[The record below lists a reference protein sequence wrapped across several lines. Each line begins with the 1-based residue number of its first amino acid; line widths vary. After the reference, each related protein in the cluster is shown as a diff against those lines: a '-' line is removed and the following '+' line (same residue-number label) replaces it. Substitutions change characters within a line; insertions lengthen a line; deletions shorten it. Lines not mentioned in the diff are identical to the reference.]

1 MDTKV
6 TLAAHRGYRQKFPE
20 NTMIAFR
27 EALKLDID
35 AIEID
40 VHMTND
46 YHIVICHDATLQR
59 TTDKEGHI
67 LDRSLA
73 QVKEADAGIKF
84 GEQFKGERIP
94 ELIELLELLKDR
106 PDIKLLLELKDYP
119 EEFGDFAYVSCEKT
133 LQLCKEYGVWG
144 KDRLT
149 VISFSAGLMRWIRIK
164 HPDEHIIL
172 HGFYPKSCMKGVDV
186 VDPYPYMDE
195 VCLFNNSTGF
205 DKSVDCRRW
214 WSGTD
219 DKPKTPVVDKMF
231 FDDFKI
237 LGIKPCVYFGWNT
250 NEEDYK
256 KALEHGAIGF
266 TCDDAYTCGIILDK
280 LGARKLKK

>member
-6 TLAAHRGYRQKFPE
+6 TLTAHRGYRQKFPE
-20 NTMIAFR
+20 NTMIAFK

-46 YHIVICHDATLQR
+46 YHVVICHDATLQR

-67 LDRSLA
+67 FDRSLA

-84 GEQFKGERIP
+84 GEQFKGERVP
-94 ELIELLELLKDR
+94 ELTELLELLKDR
-106 PDIKLLLELKDYP
+106 PDVKLLLELKDYP
-119 EEFGDFAYVSCEKT
+119 EEIGDFAYVSCNKT

-144 KDRLT
+144 PDRLT
-149 VISFSAGLMRWIRIK
+149 VITFSACLMHWIRNK
-164 HPDEHIIL
+164 FTDHVVL
-172 HGFYPKSCMKGVDV
+172 HGFFPKSCMKGTDI

-195 VCLFNNSTGF
+195 VCLFARSGM

-214 WSGTD
+214 WANNDG
-219 DKPKTPVVDKMF
+219 KTASPVVEKIH

-237 LGIKPCVYFGWNT
+237 MDIKPCVYFAWNV

-256 KALEHGAIGF
+256 KAFENGALGF
-266 TCDDAYTCGIILDK
+266 TCDDPYTCGIILDK
-280 LGARKLKK
+280 IGARKLKKV

>member
-1 MDTKV
+1 MDKKV
-6 TLAAHRGYRQKFPE
+6 TLAAHRGYRQKYPE
-20 NTMIAFR
+20 NTMLAFR

-94 ELIELLELLKDR
+94 ELTELLELLQNY
-106 PDIKLLLELKDYP
+106 PNIKLLLELKDYP
-119 EEFGDFAYVSCEKT
+119 EEFGDFAYVSCALT
-133 LQLCKEYGVWG
+133 LNLCKQYGIWG
-144 KDRLT
+144 EDRLT
-149 VISFSAGLMRWIRIK
+149 VITFSAGLINFIRHK
-164 HPDEHIIL
+164 YTDHVII
-172 HGFYPKSCMKGVDV
+172 HGFYPKNIMRGTDV
-186 VDPYPYMDE
+186 VDPYPYIDE
-195 VCLFNNSTGF
+195 VCLFQNSGF

-214 WSGTD
+214 WSNGD
-219 DKPKTPVVDKMF
+219 NKPASPVVDKMV

-237 LGIKPCVYFGWNT
+237 MGIKPCVYFSWNT
-250 NEEDYK
+250 NEDDYK
-256 KALEHGAIGF
+256 LALERGAIGF
-266 TCDDAYTCGIILDK
+266 TCDDPYTCGIILDK
-280 LGARKLKK
+280 LGARPLKNK